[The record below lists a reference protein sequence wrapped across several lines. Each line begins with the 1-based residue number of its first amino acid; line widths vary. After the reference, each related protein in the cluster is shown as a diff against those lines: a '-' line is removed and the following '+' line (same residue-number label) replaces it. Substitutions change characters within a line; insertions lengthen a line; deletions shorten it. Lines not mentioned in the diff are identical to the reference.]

1 MVEEISFTSVLWQ
14 NFLKYDFLVF
24 LFAVATAVMLLL
36 TLKRANALFGIMN
49 KIVYLPE
56 KDSMHKV
63 DDALKNVREYDVVY
77 LRRRMMASYSLFS
90 NFIMIFPLLGIL
102 GTVISLLPMVTTL
115 GQTQM
120 QANFFSALTS
130 TLWGLVF
137 AIIFKAIDGYVSGR
151 VEDNENAVQLYL
163 QRTEK

>member
-1 MVEEISFTSVLWQ
+1 MAEEIPFTSVLWQ

>member
-1 MVEEISFTSVLWQ
+1 MAEQISFASVLWK
-14 NFLKYDFLVF
+14 NFLTYDFLVF
-24 LFAVATAVMLLL
+24 LFAIATAAMLLL
-36 TLKRANALFGIMN
+36 TLKRANALFNVMN
-49 KIVYLPE
+49 KIVYFPE
-56 KDSMHKV
+56 KDSMRIV
-63 DDALKNVREYDVVY
+63 DDALKNVREFDVVY
-77 LRRRMMASYSLFS
+77 LRRKMMASYSLFS

-102 GTVISLLPMVTTL
+102 GTVLSLLPMVTTL

-137 AIIFKAIDGYVSGR
+137 AIVFKAIDGYVSGR

-163 QRTEK
+163 QRTGK

>member
-1 MVEEISFTSVLWQ
+1 MAEQISFASVLWK
-14 NFLKYDFLVF
+14 NFLTYDFLVF
-24 LFAVATAVMLLL
+24 LFAIATAAMLLL
-36 TLKRANALFGIMN
+36 TLKRANALFNVMN

-56 KDSMHKV
+56 KDSMRIV
-63 DDALKNVREYDVVY
+63 DDALKNVREFDVVY
-77 LRRRMMASYSLFS
+77 LRRKMMASYSLFS

-102 GTVISLLPMVTTL
+102 GTVLSLLPMVTTL

-137 AIIFKAIDGYVSGR
+137 AIVFKAIDGYVSGR

-163 QRTEK
+163 QRTGK

>member
-1 MVEEISFTSVLWQ
+1 MAEQISFASVLWK
-14 NFLKYDFLVF
+14 NFLTYDFLVF
-24 LFAVATAVMLLL
+24 LFAIATAAMLLL
-36 TLKRANALFGIMN
+36 TLKRASALFNVMN

-56 KDSMHKV
+56 KDSMRIV
-63 DDALKNVREYDVVY
+63 DDALKNVREFDVVY
-77 LRRRMMASYSLFS
+77 LRRKMMASYSLFS

-102 GTVISLLPMVTTL
+102 GTVLSLLPMVTTL

-137 AIIFKAIDGYVSGR
+137 AIVFKAIDGYVSGR

-163 QRTEK
+163 QRTGK

>member
-1 MVEEISFTSVLWQ
+1 MAEEISFTSVLWQ